1 MICYHKTMNA
11 PTTARAFRS
20 ALLLVLALLAST
32 VTASAAAPR
41 WVQVTPFGGQ
51 LIDLEQA
58 PSAPATLYAAAANG
72 FFFASADGGATW
84 RRRNGGDTDTRTEDL
99 VVDPFNARIVYA
111 RTGGA
116 ELLRTVDGGL
126 HWSAIEPFAF
136 TAGIAVDATTPGVL
150 YAGTSDGLYRSI
162 DRGETWSQ
170 VALDGL
176 YLSGVALAPH
186 SSLEIFTALRTTST
200 GPLEVWKSTDGGLH
214 WTSAALPNGFT
225 AGFPRFVFDPVR
237 PGTLYLFFGEAGGS
251 LNPLLRST
259 DDGASWS
266 ELGIE
271 VLDLTAATDGTL
283 FAGTEHGVFR
293 STDAGTTWVPPLSGT
308 APPRDSI
315 ERVLVSASAPD
326 VLLAAGTIGIWMS
339 SDRGETW
346 ETSNRGIR
354 AQGAYS
360 VAVAPTEPSTVIT
373 RTDNSFYLSMDRG
386 ATWLRAHSWF
396 EGPQPYEIKAVDP
409 DHPQT
414 IYGFGFG
421 VDGLAAVPLKSTD
434 SGRTWI
440 RRRFPYNC
448 INRGSICDVTLT
460 ALALDPHRPN
470 VVLVAGT
477 YDYHLGGSGSF
488 LLRSR
493 GGALAHWDEL
503 TPLPGTGALAVD
515 PDQRN
520 TYYGLTCRGLF
531 RSQDA
536 GTTWQKTG
544 SGLPGNLCPSG
555 KPKPSELVIDPQDAR
570 RIYVGTLDRGV
581 FVSSDRGATFQAMN
595 RGLATAQIDTLVI
608 DPDDPTRLYVGVPSK
623 GVFQWNASRR
633 TWVPLNRGLPLE
645 FFAGDIALDPQDP
658 KALYAAA
665 QNAGLFRLDLDE

>member
-1 MICYHKTMNA
+1 MNPPA
-11 PTTARAFRS
+11 IARAFRS
-20 ALLLVLALLAST
+20 ALLLAFVLLAST

-58 PSAPATLYAAAANG
+58 PSAPATLYTLSLG
-72 FFFASADGGATW
+72 GLVFASADGGASW
-84 RRRNGGDTDTRTEDL
+84 HRRSPGDQETSIMDL
-99 VVDPFNARIVYA
+99 VVDPFDAQVVYA
-111 RTGGA
+111 RTGGS
-116 ELLRTVDGGL
+116 EILRTVDGGVR
-126 HWSAIEPFAF
+126 WSDVRPFGAL
-136 TAGIAVDATTPGVL
+136 AVPAVDPEHPGVL
-150 YAGTSDGLYRSI
+150 YAGTSDGLYRSE
-162 DRGETWSQ
+162 DRGDTWSLLS
-170 VALDGL
+170 LDGIRVE
-176 YLSGVALAPH
+176 GVAVDPDDSAT
-186 SSLEIFTALRTTST
+186 IFAVVRPEST
-200 GPLEVWKSTDGGLH
+200 GPVEAWKSTDGGLH
-214 WTSAALPNGFT
+214 WTAAPLPDGFP
-225 AGFPRFVFDPVR
+225 AGFPRFVFDPSR
-237 PGTLYLFFGEAGGS
+237 PDTLYLFFSADGGRLS
-251 LNPLLRST
+251 HLLRST
-259 DDGASWS
+259 DDGATWS
-266 ELGIE
+266 ALEIDA
-271 VLDLTAATDGTL
+271 LDLAAAPDGTL

-308 APPRDSI
+308 APPGDSI

-326 VLLAAGTIGIWMS
+326 VLLAAGTVGIWTS

-360 VAVAPTEPSTVIT
+360 VAVAPTEPSTVLALTGRSI
-373 RTDNSFYLSMDRG
+373 YLSTNRG
-386 ATWLRAHSWF
+386 ASWLLAHSSF
-396 EGPQPYEIKAVDP
+396 EGPQPYEIKAIDP

-421 VDGLAAVPLKSTD
+421 ADGLAAVPLKSTD

-448 INRGSICDVTLT
+448 IDRGSICDVTLT

-477 YDYHLGGSGSF
+477 YDYHLGGKGSF

-515 PDQRN
+515 PDKRN
-520 TYYGLTCRGLF
+520 TYYGLTCSGLF

-544 SGLPGNLCPSG
+544 SGLPGNLCLSG

-570 RIYVGTLDRGV
+570 RIYVGTVDRGV
-581 FVSSDRGATFQAMN
+581 FVSSDRGATFRAMN
-595 RGLATAQIDTLVI
+595 RGLATAEIATLVI
-608 DPDDPTRLYVGVPSK
+608 DPDDPTRLYVGVPLQ

-658 KALYAAA
+658 EALYAAA
-665 QNAGLFRLDLDE
+665 QNAGLFRLDLEE